1 MTDGQEKEEAEEA
14 EEPSAGVEVLPST
27 EFSECVTQNVQT
39 IEKCTCICASS
50 HLI

>member
-1 MTDGQEKEEAEEA
+1 MTDGQEKEEA